1 MVRNDELVKLS
12 TTTHEISDAI
22 RALTEKQGYTQTAIA
37 ATLKKAQSYVSLR
50 LKGLK
55 AWNIEE
61 LQQLALLLK
70 YNDIFDLFD
79 YIKDYTQRS
88 QSAVESPEPVINDDD
103 VPLTADGEVD
113 YTELTRRFNPEE
125 FGLAANRDDNKYWEM
140 NTPTE

>member
-1 MVRNDELVKLS
+1 MVRNDELAELS
-12 TTTHEISDAI
+12 TTTHEISDVI
-22 RALTEKQGYTQTAIA
+22 RELTEKQGYTQTAIA
-37 ATLKKAQSYVSLR
+37 AKLKKAQSYVSLR

-88 QSAVESPEPVINDDD
+88 QSPIVSPTINDDND
-103 VPLTADGEVD
+103 VPLDDDED
-113 YTELTRRFNPEE
+113 FNYTEFTRNMRPED
-125 FGLAANRDDNKYWEM
+125 FGMAAYRDPYKTIESQ
-140 NTPTE
+140 TPTD